1 MQTQTNVLNPSTPDE
16 HNAHT
21 PKADRATNS
30 KLRLRPAAPLL
41 VLLIATAGAVG
52 ATSNAA
58 TSVIPHVTTL
68 HVGHLTIDHDAA
80 TGRVSG
86 FPPRQKVVVNAVSYD
101 ADPTGTLDLT
111 KAHLHGLNRIELNF
125 TDARGYISTGTAALK
140 HANTGLILTRS
151 QVEGT
156 TPQQTRPETIKLI
169 VLPVMFSPPPRP
181 PLSRSTNQTKR

>member
-1 MQTQTNVLNPSTPDE
+1 MQTQTRALNPSTPDE
-16 HNAHT
+16 HT

-30 KLRLRPAAPLL
+30 KLRFRPAASLL
-41 VLLIATAGAVG
+41 VLLIATAGAIE
-52 ATSNAA
+52 AASNAA
-58 TSVIPHVTTL
+58 TSLKPHITTL
-68 HVGHLTIDHDAA
+68 HVSHLTIDHDAA
-80 TGRVSG
+80 TGQVSG

-101 ADPTGTLDLT
+101 ADRAGTLDLT

-125 TDARGYISTGTAALK
+125 TDTRGYINTGTDALR

-156 TPQQTRPETIKLI
+156 TPQQTRPETIKLT

-181 PLSRSTNQTKR
+181 PLRRSKGHPKP